1 MLMPTENCAR
11 ATAGIEASAP
21 TMIALERNR
30 IPKVFI
36 RNRLSSTFVRGT
48 KGSGIS
54 FSVT

>member
-1 MLMPTENCAR
+1 MLMPIEICAR
-11 ATAGIEASAP
+11 ATADIKAKAP
-21 TMIALERNR
+21 TMRAFERNR

-36 RNRLSSTFVRGT
+36 RNRLSSTVVRGS